1 MLLRPKTV
9 SRFRPVTTPDP
20 AILTEHRKVV
30 REINRRGI
38 LRGGLTLGALP
49 LLTGCDVS
57 DRDSVQKVLRSV
69 NDFNDAVQAWL
80 FNPNKLAR
88 TYDAS
93 LVVRPPRFNAHVNI
107 EDIRPIDIST
117 WKLELSG
124 LIAEK
129 APWTIDQLYALPEQ
143 DLIIKHI
150 CVEGW
155 DYIGQWSG
163 PNLRQFLTRVGAD
176 LRAKY
181 VVFHSHDDYWES
193 IDMPSALHAQT
204 ILATKYAGD
213 PIGDP
218 FGYPIRLRTSVKLG
232 YKNPKW
238 LRAIEVTNTYTGGF
252 YANQGFSW
260 FGGM

>member
-9 SRFRPVTTPDP
+9 SRFRPVTPPDP
-20 AILTEHRKVV
+20 AIMAEHRKVV

-57 DRDSVQKVLRSV
+57 DRDSVQRVLRSV

-124 LIAEK
+124 LIAQK

-163 PNLRQFLTRVGAD
+163 PNLRQFLTREVQAR
-176 LRAKY
+176 LLI
-181 VVFHSHDDYWES
+181 E
-193 IDMPSALHAQT
+193 ALWFGRRC
-204 ILATKYAGD
+204 GD
-213 PIGDP
+213 PHRGPGPHQAVQRAHWLQPPARLPEADRGAERPTRAGARTDP
-218 FGYPIRLRTSVKLG
+218 QRV
-232 YKNPKW
+232 
-238 LRAIEVTNTYTGGF
+238 AD
-252 YANQGFSW
+252 
-260 FGGM
+260 

>member
-9 SRFRPVTTPDP
+9 SRFRPKNAPD
-20 AILTEHRKVV
+20 ADILAEHRPVI

-57 DRDSVQKVLRSV
+57 NRDSVQTVLRSV
-69 NDFNDAVQAWL
+69 SSFNDAVQAWL

-93 LVVRPPRFNAHVNI
+93 LVVRPPRFNAYYEI
-107 EDIRPIDIST
+107 EDVRPIDIST

-124 LIAEK
+124 LITEK

-143 DLIIKHI
+143 EIIVKHI

-155 DYIGQWSG
+155 AYIGQWSG

-181 VVFHSHDDYWES
+181 VVFHGNDDYMES
-193 IDMPSALHAQT
+193 IDMASALHAQT
-204 ILATKYAGD
+204 ILATKYAGE

-218 FGYPIRLRTSVKLG
+218 YGYPIRLRTAVKLG
-232 YKNPKW
+232 FKNPKW
-238 LRAIEVTNTYTGGF
+238 LRAIEVTNIYSGGF
-252 YANQGFSW
+252 WEDQGFNW
-260 FGGM
+260 FAGL